1 MIEIEFH
8 LKQPDI
14 SWRANIHQLNSD
26 ILRRHILP
34 KLQSA
39 CYLIDF
45 KYCDKTYS
53 GDILCD
59 SGSKLG
65 SFIIK

>member
-1 MIEIEFH
+1 MLEIEFN
-8 LKQPDI
+8 LTKPNI
-14 SWRANIHQLNSD
+14 SWCAKIHQLNSD
-26 ILRRHILP
+26 ILRRHILR

-45 KYCDKTYS
+45 KYCEKTHS
-53 GDILCD
+53 GSILCD

-65 SFIIK
+65 SFTIK